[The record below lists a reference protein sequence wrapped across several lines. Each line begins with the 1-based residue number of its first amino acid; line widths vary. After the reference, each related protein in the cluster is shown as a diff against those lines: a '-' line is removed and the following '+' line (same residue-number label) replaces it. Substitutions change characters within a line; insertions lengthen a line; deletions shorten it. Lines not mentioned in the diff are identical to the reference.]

1 MPFFGPKDCL
11 VAKIELQRVNK
22 SRRTVKVGHCNYF
35 GIVFVLSN
43 NLHPK
48 RTSILTEKIEFYA
61 LLQIKKNS
69 FGDVIIFIYLC
80 SRMLNIK
87 MDIVK

>member
-1 MPFFGPKDCL
+1 MRFFGPKDCL

-43 NLHPK
+43 DLHPK
-48 RTSILTEKIEFYA
+48 RTSILTEKLELRKYYTLTEKTQNF
-61 LLQIKKNS
+61 
-69 FGDVIIFIYLC
+69 F
-80 SRMLNIK
+80 
-87 MDIVK
+87 